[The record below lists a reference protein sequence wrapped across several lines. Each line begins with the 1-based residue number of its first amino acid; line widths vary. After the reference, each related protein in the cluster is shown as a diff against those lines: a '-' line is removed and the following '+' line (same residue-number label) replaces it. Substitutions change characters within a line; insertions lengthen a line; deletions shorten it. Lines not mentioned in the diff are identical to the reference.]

1 MDSSRYDPDS
11 ARSGSHVLVP
21 LKKHPTAVVVNVKQA
36 VTSLLHKFDTDLYAE
51 IQTLVQQYE
60 K

>member
-1 MDSSRYDPDS
+1 
-11 ARSGSHVLVP
+11 
-21 LKKHPTAVVVNVKQA
+21 VKQA

-60 K
+60 KWLQY